1 MSRMSK
7 TLIIGDLHFNDKPFG
22 MLGAQVDAVK
32 KILQKEAPKMRHPNS
47 NVIFLGDLMMHRNP
61 SPQILLAL
69 KEVIEYASKFYG
81 VFILRGN
88 HDSVNKSDDG
98 ITALSL
104 FDNLAKVITH
114 FKQFGKWTFIPH
126 YEDQE
131 IIKTILSKVPE
142 GNIVF
147 GHFGFVGALNSAGD
161 SDFDIRLEDFRN
173 PTILG
178 HIHNH
183 IRRDN
188 VQVLGTPYSTNF
200 GEAGKDCY
208 YGILSDKD
216 LETIP
221 IKHGP
226 RHLVVDYENIE
237 DNIDWINDPNYSTY
251 LRININTV
259 DKDQDDIA
267 ELRQK
272 LKVAHVEIK
281 FKPLFDNKEEFKID
295 ATENLTLEIDD
306 ILIDK
311 YINSSN
317 TTINKEN
324 LLEGLTIIN
333 EHQQRR
339 NP

>member
-1 MSRMSK
+1 MQ
-7 TLIIGDLHFNDKPFG
+7 TLIIGDLHFNDKPYG
-22 MLGAQVDAVK
+22 MLEAQKHAIEAIIRAEAQRCN
-32 KILQKEAPKMRHPNS
+32 KI
-47 NVIFLGDLMMHRNP
+47 IFLGDLMMHRNP
-61 SPQILLAL
+61 RPQVLLAL
-69 KEVIEYASKFYG
+69 KEVLDYAASYYEE
-81 VFILRGN
+81 VHVLRGN

-98 ITALSL
+98 VTALSL
-104 FDNLAKVITH
+104 FDDSNVFIHNHWYKIWD
-114 FKQFGKWTFIPH
+114 WTFIPH